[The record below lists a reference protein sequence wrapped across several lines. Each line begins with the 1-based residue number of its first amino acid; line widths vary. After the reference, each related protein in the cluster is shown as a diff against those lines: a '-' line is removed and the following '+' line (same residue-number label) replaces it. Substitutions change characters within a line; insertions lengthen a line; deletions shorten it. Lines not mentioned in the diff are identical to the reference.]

1 MTKNSLLQALLC
13 LFFITFVSFEIKAQ
27 EAYAVY
33 NDGVLTFYYDHL
45 KDSREGTV
53 YGMNSDNKRPGWFS
67 VHDKI
72 TQVVFESSFFQARPT
87 TNYEW
92 FYGMKNLLNISGLQY
107 LNTSNST
114 NFSYMFFYCSS
125 LTSLDLSN
133 FDTSNVT
140 DMSGMFHTCSS
151 LTGLDLSIFD
161 TSNVT
166 NMSWMFDE
174 CSNLTNL
181 DVSHFDTTKVRSMEC
196 MFDDCSSLTS
206 LDVSGFDTRNVTNM
220 SAMFWNC
227 SSLTSLDVSNFDTS
241 NVTNMISMFS
251 YCSGLTNLNV
261 SNFDTSKVTD
271 MSWMFHECSG
281 LTSLDLANF
290 DTSNVTTMLAMFWG
304 CSSLTSLD
312 VSNFNTAKVT
322 DMRLMFSHCSSLS
335 SLDVS
340 NFDTS
345 KVKDMVQMF
354 TGCSNL
360 TTLDLSHFN
369 TSNVQD
375 LDGMFWNCSCLK
387 SLDLS
392 HFDTSNVTNMHNM
405 FCECTS
411 LTNLNL
417 SHFDTSNVTSMSAMF
432 EKCTELISIDMSHFD
447 TSKVTHM
454 NEMFYGCTGLK
465 AIDISHFDTSNVKQ
479 MGGLFSWCDNLKTIY
494 VSERWIIQDDTYSS
508 GIFYGC
514 YNLKGGQGTVFDSNH
529 IDAEYARIDGGTSC
543 PGYFTYKPYIGD
555 CTFSDVPKTNAY
567 YDATCY
573 LYSLGVLSGTDNSG
587 KMEVGANLTRAHLA
601 KIAYRGVYSI
611 KGRFEY
617 PGVPEA
623 VPSDNYP
630 VIYSDLTDKSKYY
643 YQAARAL
650 LYLEYGDGV
659 TPFDRNRLQFAPEE
673 TIARVHVLKVL
684 METFNIQ
691 PDMEGTDNPFPNDA
705 NVAAIAKRNPR
716 MMGYIR
722 KAASLGIITTANQEF
737 RPYAYCLRGEAFVML
752 YRIMKAVDNGKVT
765 DPNPQDADYFEPLN
779 TTMKTI
785 ALGVG
790 MKMGNFSHY
799 TKTSFAI
806 SGTVPLVFAHSYN
819 SYNTTLPEV
828 FFGAKS
834 SNGVDHEAYQPMG
847 DGWSH
852 NFHSFITMVGKVS
865 SPDTRVIVHWGGG
878 KIEVYKSDGSKL
890 VPESY
895 GVYDDLYFDNNDVV
909 IKTKKQV
916 EYRFSGLG
924 GSGDSNGASVL
935 YLTSVK
941 DRNGNTLTLNYETG
955 VNGSKRVK
963 SVKGDN
969 RYLTFTYMDGTDL
982 VKNVSDPLGRAVT
995 YEYTLNRQTGRYQL
1009 STFTDA
1015 KGQTTTYTYGDS
1027 SKVSTSKLL
1036 VRIQLPKG
1044 NYIEN
1049 EYDANHRL
1057 RMSKTPSTQTDVKVT
1072 ADYVATA
1079 SITSQVDVKRNLGGV
1094 STYKYTFNENNM
1106 MTVLTGEEG
1115 LFVNGTYGDSA
1126 HPELPTALKSNNA
1139 DVSEILY
1146 DKKGNV
1152 IQITVKG
1159 DGTLTTKMTYDEMNN
1174 LTSVTD
1180 PKENKTTYTY
1190 DNGNLTGIS
1199 APEGVTSSITY
1210 YTNGLPATFTNAMG
1224 VKTEFKYN
1232 PYGNLISA
1240 ILPALDLSSSATYD
1254 DASRILSIT
1263 DALNR
1268 TTSYTYDKNDNL
1280 ASKTD
1285 AANHTTSFGYDKN
1298 DNLTSITNAKGGVTS
1313 LTYDFATDWL
1323 SEVSFAGASRR
1334 YYYNN
1339 DGTVDYYTKPD
1350 GTRLVYTYDNLGR
1363 MTSDGVNSYT
1373 YDNKMRL
1380 LSVSGGGKT
1389 LSFSYDGFN
1398 RVVSTSFNG
1407 HSNSYSYDKN
1417 GNRTSV
1423 NNTTYTYDNLNR
1435 LKTVTFS
1442 GKTITYNY
1450 RKDSKLS
1457 TVSYPNGMTTTY
1469 DYDIVG
1475 RPTSKTTVLGNGTV
1489 IAKYTYKLDKVGNIT
1504 EQTTL
1509 EPYDEMDLTNEE
1521 VNYSYDNGNRIT
1533 KAGDI
1538 SFSFDENG
1546 NTTQRGSENYKWDS
1560 QDHLTQAGPKSIEY
1574 DPLGLIAS
1582 YGNIE
1587 FSTDPLGIGNVLS
1600 DSKSG
1605 AEYIYGNG
1613 LEARIVN
1620 GKVGYYVSDFRG
1632 SVVAIVDES
1641 GNITHKYQYDE
1652 FGKVTQKEEA
1662 DYNPFQYVGKIG
1674 VMFLTDHQYY
1684 MRARHYDPTIGRFLS
1699 EDPIWS
1705 TNLYPYADNNPIMKI
1720 DPRGLESRESIER
1733 WLDTELAFL
1742 NSDYNY
1748 GLISSEEYTKRKR
1761 ALGRE
1766 YIAKKERLYSKS
1778 SQVNQDEPVQPVVV
1792 GKPSNSSSS
1801 NQGTNNKS
1809 SNNQGATTNSSYDHI
1824 THNVTGRDNTI
1835 DAGYVNDYMGNTYPI
1850 SKNVMDG
1857 LEYLNQNVT
1866 PTIIK
1871 IQDGMSNASNAVGG
1885 LIGRLIR

>member
-33 NDGVLTFYYDHL
+33 NDGVLTFYYDNL

-92 FYGMKNLLNISGLQY
+92 FYGLKNLLNISGLQY

-151 LTGLDLSIFD
+151 LIDLDLSNFD

-174 CSNLTNL
+174 CSNLTSL
-181 DVSHFDTTKVRSMEC
+181 DLTNFNTQNVMKMTK
-196 MFDDCSSLTS
+196 MFYSCRSLTS
-206 LDVSGFDTRNVTNM
+206 LDLSNFDTNKVTDFSSMFNDCVSLTSIDM
-220 SAMFWNC
+220 SNFNTSNANNFNSMFEDCRSLTSIEVSNFNTSQAEDLGYIFCGC
-227 SSLTSLDVSNFDTS
+227 SSLTNLDVSNFDTSKVTNMYSMFYNCNSLASLDVSNFDTS
-241 NVTNMISMFS
+241 NVEYMGEMFEDCES
-251 YCSGLTNLNV
+251 LTNL
-261 SNFDTSKVTD
+261 
-271 MSWMFHECSG
+271 
-281 LTSLDLANF
+281 DLSNF
-290 DTSNVTTMLAMFWG
+290 DTSNVMAMSYMFDG
-304 CSSLTSLD
+304 CRSLTSLD
-312 VSNFNTAKVT
+312 LSN
-322 DMRLMFSHCSSLS
+322 
-335 SLDVS
+335 
-340 NFDTS
+340 
-345 KVKDMVQMF
+345 
-354 TGCSNL
+354 
-360 TTLDLSHFN
+360 
-369 TSNVQD
+369 
-375 LDGMFWNCSCLK
+375 
-387 SLDLS
+387 
-392 HFDTSNVTNMHNM
+392 FDTSNVTNMSSM
-405 FCECTS
+405 FEDCESLTS
-411 LTNLNL
+411 LDL
-417 SHFDTSNVTSMSAMF
+417 SNFDTSNVTNMTYMF
-432 EKCTELISIDMSHFD
+432 HNCRSL
-447 TSKVTHM
+447 TSLDLS
-454 NEMFYGCTGLK
+454 N
-465 AIDISHFDTSNVKQ
+465 FDTSNVTYMLNMFDFCLSLTTLDLSNFDASKVTSTRQ
-479 MGGLFSWCDNLKTIY
+479 MFHYCTELTTIY
-494 VSERWIIQDDTYSS
+494 CCNDWNLDNVKESYDMFES
-508 GIFYGC
+508 C
-514 YNLKGGQGTVFDSNH
+514 YRLTGGQGTTIDHNH
-529 IDAEYARIDGGTSC
+529 VGIEYAHVDGGPSN
-543 PGYFTYKPYIGD
+543 PGYFTCEPYIGD
-555 CTFSDVPKTNAY
+555 CNFSDVPKTNAY

-573 LYSLGVLSGTDNSG
+573 LYTLGVLSGTDNNG
-587 KMEVGANLTRAHLA
+587 KMEVGENLTRAHMA
-601 KIAYRGVYSI
+601 KIAFRGVYSI
-611 KGRFEY
+611 KGRD
-617 PGVPEA
+617 VPDA
-623 VPSDNYP
+623 VPSDNFP
-630 VIYSDLTDKSKYY
+630 VVYNDLTDKTKYY

-659 TPFDRNRLQFAPEE
+659 TPFDRNRLEFAPEE

-684 METFNIQ
+684 METFNII
-691 PDMEGTDNPFPNDA
+691 PDMEGTYNPFPNDV
-705 NVAAIAKRNPR
+705 NVNAIAQRDPR

-722 KAASLGIITTANQEF
+722 KAAILGIITTANQEF
-737 RPYAYCLRGEAFVML
+737 RPYANCLRGEAFVML
-752 YRIMKAVDNGKVT
+752 YRIMKAVENGKID
-765 DPNPQDADYFEPLN
+765 DPNPQVTDYFEPLN
-779 TTMKTI
+779 TTLKTI
-785 ALGVG
+785 ALGTG
-790 MKMGNFSHY
+790 MALGNFSHY
-799 TKTSFAI
+799 SKTSFAI
-806 SGTVPLVFAHSYN
+806 SGTVPLVFEHSYN
-819 SYNTTLPEV
+819 SYNTTLPEI

-834 SNGVDHEAYQPMG
+834 ANGVDHEAYLPMG

-852 NFHSFITMVGKVS
+852 NFHSFITIVGKVT
-865 SPDTRVIVHWGGG
+865 SPDSRAIVHWGGG
-878 KIEVYKSDGSKL
+878 KIEVYKSENSKL

-909 IKTKKQV
+909 IKTKGQV
-916 EYRFSGLG
+916 EYRFSGQG
-924 GSGDSNGASVL
+924 GSSDSNGAVVL
-935 YLTSVK
+935 YLSSVK
-941 DRNGNTLTLNYETG
+941 DRNSNTLMLTYENG
-955 VNGSKRVK
+955 VNGSKRIK

-969 RYLTFTYMDGTDL
+969 RYLIFTYLDGTDL

-995 YEYTLNRQTGRYQL
+995 FEYTQNRQTGRYQL

-1106 MTVLTGEEG
+1106 MTALTGEEG

-1263 DALNR
+1263 DALNH
-1268 TTSYTYDKNDNL
+1268 TTSYTYDNNDNL

-1298 DNLTSITNAKGGVTS
+1298 NNLTSITNAKGGVTS

-1398 RVVSTSFNG
+1398 RVVGTSFNG

-1450 RKDSKLS
+1450 RKDSKLL

-1475 RPTSKTTVLGNGTV
+1475 RPISKTTLLGNGTV

-1521 VNYSYDNGNRIT
+1521 VNYSYDNGNRIK

-1560 QDHLTQAGPKSIEY
+1560 QDHLTQAGPTSIEY

-1632 SVVAIVDES
+1632 SVVAIVDEN

-1720 DPRGLESRESIER
+1720 DPRGLESRESIEL

-1766 YIAKKERLYSKS
+1766 YIAKKEKLNSKS
-1778 SQVNQDEPVQPVVV
+1778 SQVNQDEPVQLVVV
-1792 GKPSNSSSS
+1792 KPSNSSSS
-1801 NQGTNNKS
+1801 NQGTNNQS
-1809 SNNQGATTNSSYDHI
+1809 SNYQGPTTSSSYDHI